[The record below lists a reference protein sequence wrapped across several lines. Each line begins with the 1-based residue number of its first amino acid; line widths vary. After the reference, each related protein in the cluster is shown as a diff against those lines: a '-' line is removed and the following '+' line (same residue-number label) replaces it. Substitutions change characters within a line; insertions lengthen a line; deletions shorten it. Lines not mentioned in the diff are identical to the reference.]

1 MSKHE
6 TGDKTAPR
14 PSLWQRAGKVI
25 KRSLLLCIPALLL
38 NLFFQGR
45 REFQREIKLS
55 RKIRKIEKKG

>member
-6 TGDKTAPR
+6 TGDKTASR

-45 REFQREIKLS
+45 REF
-55 RKIRKIEKKG
+55 KKPYQ